1 MAAKGKSTA
10 KAAKGKAKP
19 KTTKV
24 RKSATAAL
32 SPAQF
37 KAYQTAA
44 QKAQQ
49 QQQAQALRQR
59 RLASVARVNKKL
71 AVARKAASRSAVAAF
86 AAQQTFRQAVSGHQ
100 SAMLRKRS
108 AANLFRLQQRATQA
122 RFIFR
127 GESIH
132 AHTTRMQTVTSAQ
145 AASTY
150 QKYRQSAIK
159 RNNQKL
165 KSKNLKPRK
174 KTTAKKTGGYSAAA
188 KSAGMR
194 AARQVRPTQAT
205 KAKNAKTNANKAA
218 QSKKK
223 SAAKPKQVKAAVY
236 SAGVNREW
244 VTAGNTQGIEN
255 CAAVALAN
263 HMLAWT
269 GYRLTD
275 DQVMDLHFA
284 GGDTLA
290 GVIKAAGWDNVTVG
304 MAVPLDGLDGFPVG
318 SLVSYDS
325 LVNYDT
331 PRVPHAAV
339 LLDDGNVAT
348 WGEVM
353 KLTEPIEEGWFVQWR
368 V

>member
-10 KAAKGKAKP
+10 KTVKGKAKP

-24 RKSATAAL
+24 RKSATASL

-37 KAYQTAA
+37 KAYQKAA
-44 QKAQQ
+44 QKVQQ
-49 QQQAQALRQR
+49 GQQAEALRRR
-59 RLASVARVNKKL
+59 RLASAAKVNKKL
-71 AVARKAASRSAVAAF
+71 AVARRSASRSQVAAY
-86 AAQQTFRQAVSGHQ
+86 AARQTFRQAVSGHQ
-100 SAMLRKRS
+100 SSMLRKRA
-108 AANLFRLQQRATQA
+108 AANVFRLQQRATQA

-132 AHTTRMQTVTSAQ
+132 AHTTRMQTLTSAQ
-145 AASTY
+145 AAATY
-150 QKYRQSAIK
+150 QKFRQSAIR

-174 KTTAKKTGGYSAAA
+174 KRKARKTGGYSAAA

-194 AARQVRPTQAT
+194 AARQVRPAQAT
-205 KAKNAKTNANKAA
+205 KAKNTKTNANKAA

-223 SAAKPKQVKAAVY
+223 TAAKPKQVKAAVHR
-236 SAGVNREW
+236 AGVNREW
-244 VTAGNTQGIEN
+244 VTAGNTQGVEN

-263 HMLAWT
+263 HLLAWT

-284 GGDTLA
+284 GGDTLQ
-290 GVIKAAGWDNVTVG
+290 GVIEAAGWDNVAVE
-304 MAVPLDGLDGFPVG
+304 MAVLLDGLDGFPVG
-318 SLVSYDS
+318 SLVSYD
-325 LVNYDT
+325 T
-331 PRVPHAAV
+331 PYGPHAAV
-339 LLDDGNVAT
+339 LLGEGNVAA
-348 WGEVM
+348 WGEVV